1 MKYEEE
7 LTEDE
12 KAFINEPLVKKVTR
26 TVTTDETVL
35 VVQTMEFRRQA
46 EVDPE
51 TCDTT
56 YGNWKPENGIWEK
69 YEIPVRKGYRPS
81 IGMVE
86 PETVTPDTEN
96 VTVSVSYR
104 AVKKLNRQKRKR
116 KNFTPEELAELAK
129 MGENIPVK
137 KNIDIQSDK
146 SVIRDN
152 IRP

>member
-56 YGNWKPENGIWEK
+56 YGNWEPENGIWEK

-81 IGMVE
+81 IGKNGRE
-86 PETVTPDTEN
+86 RT
-96 VTVSVSYR
+96 SR
-104 AVKKLNRQKRKR
+104 R
-116 KNFTPEELAELAK
+116 KNLQSLRKWGKTSLSK
-129 MGENIPVK
+129 KIPIY
-137 KNIDIQSDK
+137 NLTN
-146 SVIRDN
+146 R
-152 IRP
+152 